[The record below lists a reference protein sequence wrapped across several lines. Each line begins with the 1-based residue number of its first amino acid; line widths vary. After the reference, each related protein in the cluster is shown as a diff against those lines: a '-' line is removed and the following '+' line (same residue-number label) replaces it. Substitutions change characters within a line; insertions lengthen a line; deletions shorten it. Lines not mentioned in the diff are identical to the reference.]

1 MPRKV
6 NLLTGFLDEAQA
18 ALSPEGRRDVEVSI
32 DPRDAPPW
40 GADAVLKVVGTD
52 VPRVDGLAK
61 ATGTA
66 RYAMD
71 RYPERVAWAGFV
83 TSPHAHA
90 KVLSV
95 DASAAEVMP
104 GVLAIQ
110 TFEGTR
116 VTYAGQYV
124 AAVCAETPETR
135 DDALRAIVVD
145 YEVLPHVVT
154 TEAGRQPGAPRV
166 DPARDPVSWDRGAGE
181 ANPDAEAAL
190 AASAVRVRGTWRT
203 QTQTHS
209 CLEPHGAVWAH
220 DDDGG
225 AVVWAST
232 QSTGSYRGLASAVGV
247 PPGRLRV
254 LTPHMGGGF
263 GSKLQPHPFDAV
275 AASFAKQLRRPV
287 HCLMTRRLEHQTGGC
302 RPDSI
307 QEMALGGRA
316 DGTFEAIVG
325 RTFGTAGNASGGAG
339 CANTRVYRFPH
350 VSMPQATVAT
360 FTGRGLP
367 FRAPGHPQGLF
378 ALEGLVDLFCHEAKL
393 DPLAV
398 RLKNDPHPVRQ
409 AQWRIG
415 AERIDWA
422 KLRRTTPGS
431 DPGPV
436 KRGLG
441 CAAAI
446 WYQKG
451 RGDWNVDLLVER
463 DGTVVVMNAAQDIG
477 TGTKTVL
484 ALLVAEEMGID
495 PDQVQV
501 RIGDTNFPP
510 GPGSGGST
518 TAPSLGPAAREA
530 ALRARES
537 LAALLARAWK
547 TDVSQVRFEG
557 GEYVGPEGQRGSF
570 ADAVSR
576 IGDAGLRVRG
586 TRRPNYEGFH
596 AETAGCQFAQV
607 AVDTETG
614 VVRVEK
620 VVAVHDAGRIV
631 DTLTARSQVNGGV
644 IQGVSYALFEERRL
658 DENLGNLVNGG
669 LDTYRICGMEDV
681 PEIDIVLTSLASGFN
696 NAGMMGLGEPVTVP
710 TAGAIANAVF
720 NATGVQVRELPLT
733 PARVLHALGRV

>member
-1 MPRKV
+1 MARKV
-6 NLLTGFLDEAQA
+6 NVKTGFVDDAQA
-18 ALSPEGRRDVEVSI
+18 ARSPAGRRDLEVTI
-32 DPRDAPPW
+32 DEQDAAPW
-40 GADAVLKVVGTD
+40 GTDAALRIIGTD

-61 ATGTA
+61 ATGAAKYT
-66 RYAMD
+66 MD
-71 RYPERVAWAGFV
+71 RYPDRVAWAGFV

-90 KVLSV
+90 KVLAV
-95 DASAAEVMP
+95 DASAAELLP

-110 TFEGTR
+110 TFEGAR

-124 AAVCAETPETR
+124 AAVCAESPEAR
-135 DDALRAIVVD
+135 DDALRAIEVD
-145 YEVLPHVVT
+145 YEVLPHTVT
-154 TEAGRQPGAPRV
+154 TDQGMKPGAPRV
-166 DPARDPVSWDRGAGE
+166 DPKRDPISWGRGGPRG
-181 ANPDAEAAL
+181 NPKAAEAL
-190 AASAVRVRGTWRT
+190 AAAPVRVRGTWRT

-209 CLEPHGAVWAH
+209 ALEPHGTVWMH

-232 QSTGSYRGLASAVGV
+232 QSTGSYRGLASAAGV
-247 PPGRLRV
+247 PGGRLRV

-263 GSKLQPHPFDAV
+263 GAKLQPHPFDRV
-275 AASFAKQLRRPV
+275 AAAFAKQLRRPV
-287 HCLMTRRLEHQTGGC
+287 HCLMPRRLEHQTGGC

-307 QEMALGGRA
+307 QELELGGQA
-316 DGTFEAIVG
+316 DGTFAAIVG
-325 RTFGTAGNASGGAG
+325 RTYGTAGNGSGGAG

-350 VSMPQATVAT
+350 VSMPQATVST

-378 ALEGLVDLFCHEAKL
+378 ALEGLIDLFCHEAEL

-422 KLRRTTPGS
+422 NVRRKTPGS
-431 DPGPV
+431 DAGPV
-436 KRGLG
+436 KRGVG

-451 RGDWNVDLLVER
+451 RGDWNVDLLVEK
-463 DGTVVVMNAAQDIG
+463 DGTVVVMNGAQDIG

-484 ALLVAEEMGID
+484 AMLVAEELGLA

-530 ALRARES
+530 ALRAREG
-537 LAALLARAWK
+537 LAALMGRAWGIPA
-547 TDVSQVRFEG
+547 TDVTFDAG
-557 GEYVGPEGQRGSF
+557 TYVGPGGQRASF
-570 ADAVSR
+570 REAAST

-586 TRRPNYEGFH
+586 TRRPNYAGFH
-596 AETAGCQFAQV
+596 GETAGCQFAQV

-614 VVRVEK
+614 VIRVEK
-620 VVAVHDAGRIV
+620 VVAVHDAGRII

-644 IQGVSYALFEERRL
+644 IQGVSFALFEERRM
-658 DENLGNLVNGG
+658 DENQGNLVNGG

-696 NAGMMGLGEPVTVP
+696 NAGIMGLGEPVTVP

-720 NATGVQVRELPLT
+720 NATGVQVRDLPMT
-733 PARVLHALGRV
+733 PARVLDALGRA